1 MNVKSKNKKKKQLF
15 NRIYFLLGSIV
26 LVFGFFLFTPENTL
40 KALKY
45 SSRVFLGIIP
55 VLILVIILM
64 ASANFFMSRERIT
77 RYIGKSSGLRGYLI
91 AAFSGVISHGPI
103 FAWYPL
109 IGELVDDGMNIELA
123 AIFLYTRAIKLP
135 LLPILI
141 YYFGL
146 KFVLVWFMW
155 LIIGSFLLG
164 KSLGFI
170 MKLRIK

>member
-26 LVFGFFLFTPENTL
+26 LVLIFFLLKPDNTL
-40 KALKY
+40 KALEY
-45 SSRVFLGIIP
+45 SVRLFLGIIP

-64 ASANFFMSRERIT
+64 ASANFFMTRERIT
-77 RYIGKSSGLRGYLI
+77 RYIGKSSGLRGYAI

-109 IGELVDDGMNIELA
+109 IGEMVDEGMNIELA

-146 KFVLVWFMW
+146 KFVVVWFLW

-164 KSLGFI
+164 KALGLI
-170 MKLRIK
+170 MKWRI

>member
-1 MNVKSKNKKKKQLF
+1 MNVKSKNKKKQLF

-26 LVFGFFLFTPENTL
+26 LVFGFFLFNTENTL

-64 ASANFFMSRERIT
+64 ASANFFMTRERII

-170 MKLRIK
+170 MKWRIK

>member
-15 NRIYFLLGSIV
+15 NRIYFLLGCIV
-26 LVFGFFLFTPENTL
+26 LVFTVFLFKPENTL
-40 KALKY
+40 QALKY
-45 SSRVFLGIIP
+45 SSKLFLGIIP

-64 ASANFFMSRERIT
+64 AFTNFFMTKERIT
-77 RYIGKSSGLRGYLI
+77 QYIGESSGLRGYSI

-109 IGELVDDGMNIELA
+109 IGELVDEGMNIELA

-146 KFVLVWFMW
+146 KFVLVWFLW
-155 LIIGSFLLG
+155 LIVGSFLLG

-170 MKLRIK
+170 MKWRI

>member
-1 MNVKSKNKKKKQLF
+1 MNDKSKNKKKQLF

-26 LVFGFFLFTPENTL
+26 LVVGVFLFNPENTL

-45 SSRVFLGIIP
+45 SARIFLGIIP

-64 ASANFFMSRERIT
+64 ASANFFMTRERIT
-77 RYIGKSSGLRGYLI
+77 RYIGKSSGLRGYSI

-109 IGELVDDGMNIELA
+109 IGELVNEGMNIELA

-146 KFVLVWFMW
+146 KFVVVWFLW
-155 LIIGSFLLG
+155 LIIGSFILG
-164 KSLGFI
+164 KTTGLFI
-170 MKLRIK
+170 RLRKS

>member
-1 MNVKSKNKKKKQLF
+1 MNVKSKKRKKKQLF

-26 LVFGFFLFTPENTL
+26 LVVTFFLLNPENTL

-45 SSRVFLGIIP
+45 SARIFLGIIP

-64 ASANFFMSRERIT
+64 AFVNFFMTRERIT
-77 RYIGKSSGLRGYLI
+77 RYIGKSSGLRGYII

-109 IGELVDDGMNIELA
+109 IGELVDEGMNIELA

-146 KFVLVWFMW
+146 KFVVVWFLW

-164 KSLGFI
+164 KSLKFI
-170 MKLRIK
+170 MKWRI